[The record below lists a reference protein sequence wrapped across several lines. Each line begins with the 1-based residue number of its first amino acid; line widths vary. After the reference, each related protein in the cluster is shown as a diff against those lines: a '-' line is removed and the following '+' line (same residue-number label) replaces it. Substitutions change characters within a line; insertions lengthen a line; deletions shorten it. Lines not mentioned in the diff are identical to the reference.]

1 MCVVVI
7 VVVVMNRYNRYM
19 LRSRRYD
26 VRKEFFSGKHIL
38 HESKLA
44 DFVRIIHIFT
54 PVQNLDLFTKTSKV
68 RQKECEHYL
77 FENRKC

>member
-19 LRSRRYD
+19 LRDHGRYD

-54 PVQNLDLFTKTSKV
+54 PVQN
-68 RQKECEHYL
+68 
-77 FENRKC
+77 